1 MLQDCHV
8 HSSYSPES
16 DYPMEQ
22 ATIDAIRL
30 NLDGICFTERVDYG
44 VKPDWDHPE
53 GARFENGRPL
63 TNCAYP
69 AYFAELEEM
78 RERYGKVLWCGR
90 GLEFGIQKET
100 IPAYE
105 KLFGEWQDHLDMV
118 LLSVH
123 EIGNLEFWTNEYQ
136 EGKTQLEFTRGYY
149 EAVLGCIEHFD
160 YWSVLAHLDL
170 IRYHDYSGEGP
181 LPFESTEDIV
191 SAILEKTIEGGHGL
205 EINTSALCH
214 GEKAPMPSRDI
225 LTLYRDLGGTILT
238 FGSGCIRQGQL
249 GAYLKVAEDM
259 ARSLGFSSFCTFE
272 NLEPHHHIL

>member
-1 MLQDCHV
+1 M
-8 HSSYSPES
+8 
-16 DYPMEQ
+16 
-22 ATIDAIRL
+22 
-30 NLDGICFTERVDYG
+30 
-44 VKPDWDHPE
+44 
-53 GARFENGRPL
+53 
-63 TNCAYP
+63 
-69 AYFAELEEM
+69 
-78 RERYGKVLWCGR
+78 LWCGR

-160 YWSVLAHLDL
+160 SWSVLAPLAL
-170 IRYHDYSGEGP
+170 IRYHDNSGEGP
-181 LPFESTEDIV
+181 LPFERTEDIEA
-191 SAILEKTIEGGHGL
+191 AILEKTIEGGLGL
-205 EINTSALCH
+205 EIHTSALCH

-225 LTLYRDLGGTILT
+225 LTLYRALGGPILT

-249 GAYLKVAEDM
+249 GAYLKGAEDM
-259 ARSLGFSSFCTFE
+259 ARALGFSSFCTFE

>member
-1 MLQDCHV
+1 
-8 HSSYSPES
+8 
-16 DYPMEQ
+16 MEQ

-53 GARFENGRPL
+53 GARFKNGRPL

-69 AYFAELEEM
+69 ACFAELEEM
-78 RERYGKVLWCGR
+78 RERYGKVPWCGR

-136 EGKTQLEFTRGYY
+136 EGKTQLEFTRGYH

-160 YWSVLAHLDL
+160 SWSVLAHLDL

-191 SAILEKTIEGGHGL
+191 AAILEKTIEGGHGL

-238 FGSGCIRQGQL
+238 FGSGCIRQSQL
-249 GAYLKVAEDM
+249 GACLKVAEDM
-259 ARSLGFSSFCTFE
+259 ARSASPRSARSRTKSHTITSCSRCSLQE
-272 NLEPHHHIL
+272 RRKR

>member
-1 MLQDCHV
+1 
-8 HSSYSPES
+8 
-16 DYPMEQ
+16 MEQ
-22 ATIDAIRL
+22 ATIDAIRF

-44 VKPDWDHPE
+44 VKPDWYHPE

-149 EAVLGCIEHFD
+149 EAVLDCIEHFD
-160 YWSVLAHLDL
+160 SWSVLAHLDL

-191 SAILEKTIEGGHGL
+191 AAILEKTIEGGHGL